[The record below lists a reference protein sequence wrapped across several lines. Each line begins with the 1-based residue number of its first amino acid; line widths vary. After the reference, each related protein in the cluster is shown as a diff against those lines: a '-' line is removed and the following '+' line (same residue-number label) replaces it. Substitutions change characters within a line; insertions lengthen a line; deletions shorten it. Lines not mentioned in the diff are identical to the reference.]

1 MTHKPKLEALG
12 SPLKRIKNLQE
23 VDAKKV
29 VELETR
35 LRITYV
41 RRMGEQ
47 AKEARLRAEKL
58 RDKILY

>member
-1 MTHKPKLEALG
+1 MTQKPKLEELG
-12 SPLKRIKNLQE
+12 SPLKRIKNLRD
-23 VDAKKV
+23 VDPQTVA
-29 VELETR
+29 ELETR
-35 LRITYV
+35 LRSTYV